1 MKGDKNLIS
10 ECIEWCQ
17 LQDGFLQMSETCFGV
32 KDVTW
37 RRLKAY
43 LRDVRAYFEG
53 SYQSLQVNLLEIEHH
68 PEQLLEVK

>member
-1 MKGDKNLIS
+1 
-10 ECIEWCQ
+10 
-17 LQDGFLQMSETCFGV
+17 MSETCFGV